1 MTPHPVHG
9 RSTDDELNALQDFSA
24 RIGRDPLLVQ
34 GATGNTS
41 IKLGGTLWI
50 KASGKWLLHAK
61 SDDIFLPVPLEDVR
75 QSIRTNTRYVFD
87 ESGHNGKLQPSVE
100 TAMHAVLPHRVV
112 VHVHSV
118 SAIAHA
124 VRRDGQ
130 EVVARRLH
138 GLAWRWIPYVASGL
152 PLALEIQKALR
163 PTPEV
168 LILANHGVVVG
179 APDCKSAERLLEDL
193 EQRLAIPPRKASP
206 RPRSISEPEMK
217 LPNEPVRAAETSW
230 LPCPRQPLQRLALDP
245 VSQGILRGGTLYPCH
260 AIFLGPAVAFA
271 SSLDQVA
278 ESIAAHKRDSGR
290 PPAFLIVKDECV
302 LLSSNIS
309 PVQLEILEGL
319 LQVVERLEADTPIR
333 YLTRSEVAALDG
345 SESAR
350 YRQLAQGVA

>member
-1 MTPHPVHG
+1 MSDRVQN
-9 RSTDDELNALQDFSA
+9 RSADDELNALQDFSA
-24 RIGRDPLLVQ
+24 RIGGDPLLVQ

-41 IKLGGTLWI
+41 IKLGNILWI

-61 SDDIFLPVPLEDVR
+61 SNDIFVPVPLEDVR
-75 QSIRTNTRYVFD
+75 QSIRNKTRYIFD
-87 ESGHNGKLQPSVE
+87 ESTANGALQPSVE

-130 EVVARRLH
+130 EIVARRLD
-138 GLAWRWIPYVASGL
+138 GLSWRWIPYVASGL
-152 PLALEIQKALR
+152 PLALEIQKVLD

-179 APDCKSAERLLEDL
+179 APNCKDAEKLLQDL
-193 EQRLAIPPRKASP
+193 EKRLAIAPRKPNLHA
-206 RPRSISEPEMK
+206 RRVAETETR

-245 VSQGILRGGTLYPCH
+245 VSQAILQGGTLYPCH
-260 AIFLGPAVAFA
+260 AIFLGPAVACA

-278 ESIAAHKRDSGR
+278 ESVAAHKREAGR

-309 PVQLEILEGL
+309 PAQLEVLEGL
-319 LQVVERLEADTPIR
+319 LHVVERLEADTPIR

-350 YRQLAQGVA
+350 YRQLAQGFA

>member
-1 MTPHPVHG
+1 MPQRAQN
-9 RSTDDELNALQDFSA
+9 RSADNELNALEDFSA

-41 IKLGGTLWI
+41 IKLGDILWI

-61 SDDIFLPVPLEDVR
+61 SDDIFVPVPLDDVQR
-75 QSIRTNTRYVFD
+75 SIRNKTRYVFD
-87 ESGHNGKLQPSVE
+87 ESPANGKLQPSVE

-130 EVVARRLH
+130 EIVARRLE

-152 PLALEIQKALR
+152 PLALEIQKVLH

-179 APDCKSAERLLEDL
+179 APDCQEAERLLQDL
-193 EQRLAIPPRKASP
+193 EKRLAIAPRKPSLRA
-206 RPRSISEPEMK
+206 RSMADAETR
-217 LPNEPVRAAETSW
+217 LNEPVRAAEISW
-230 LPCPRQPLQRLALDP
+230 LPCPRQTLQRLALDP
-245 VSQGILRGGTLYPCH
+245 VSQAILQGGTLYPCH

-278 ESIAAHKRDSGR
+278 ESVAAHKREAGR

-302 LLSSNIS
+302 LLSSSIS
-309 PVQLEILEGL
+309 PVQLEVLEGL
-319 LQVVERLEADTPIR
+319 LHVVERLEADTPIR

-350 YRQLAQGVA
+350 YRQLAHGFA